1 MLSMV
6 VSAEDRAETVPQ
18 ESMGHERTVGVQV
31 EPRFSDIDGLERLRL
46 GFDHPFASFVLFRG
60 RLD

>member
-1 MLSMV
+1 MV

-31 EPRFSDIDGLERLRL
+31 EPPEKVTQHEEHIIQKYIIDNTYNY
-46 GFDHPFASFVLFRG
+46 FVH
-60 RLD
+60 DSI